1 VPTTLSLDWASC
13 ELGWSYSSLFS
24 MLAPLNLVQ
33 FSPSLTQALMS
44 SFFLRK
50 EVGKKRDHH
59 LIKIKK
65 KTNFY

>member
-33 FSPSLTQALMS
+33 FSTSLTQALI
-44 SFFLRK
+44 SFFLKKKK
-50 EVGKKRDHH
+50 EMGKKNE
-59 LIKIKK
+59 KK
-65 KTNFY
+65 NIFLLNLT

>member
-1 VPTTLSLDWASC
+1 
-13 ELGWSYSSLFS
+13 

>member
-33 FSPSLTQALMS
+33 FSTSLTQALIS
-44 SFFLRK
+44 FFFFLRK
-50 EVGKKRDHH
+50 EVGKKS
-59 LIKIKK
+59 KK
-65 KTNFY
+65 KTHFY